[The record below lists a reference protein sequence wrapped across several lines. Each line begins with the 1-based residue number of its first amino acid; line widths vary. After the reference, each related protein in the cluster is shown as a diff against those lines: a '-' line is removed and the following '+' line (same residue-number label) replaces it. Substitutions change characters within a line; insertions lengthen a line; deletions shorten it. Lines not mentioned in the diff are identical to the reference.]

1 MPSSTVICE
10 HNRTSFQVRIIFQ
23 RWSSG
28 DSVHKPT
35 SRVHIGFMGPRY
47 NKLDIHTSVIGMV
60 GHIHARYLAKDE
72 YIIYVCDYLTYWA
85 LVQDFSKLLPIYYYM
100 VDASPTP
107 SWDRMS
113 NY

>member
-1 MPSSTVICE
+1 VEIVF
-10 HNRTSFQVRIIFQ
+10 TSLRQEYISDLWVQDIT
-23 RWSSG
+23 
-28 DSVHKPT
+28 D
-35 SRVHIGFMGPRY
+35 
-47 NKLDIHTSVIGMV
+47 KLDTHTSVIGMV
-60 GHIHARYLAKDE
+60 GHIHARYLAKDV

-100 VDASPTP
+100 VDATPSFLP